1 LEVAY
6 RIETGMV
13 LNTCVQFWVGPDRQA
28 VKSASRSQKK
38 KKKQSA
44 MSYTRLCV
52 WIPKGGH
59 GRWMISL
66 GILRD
71 LNFYYGIM
79 ISDIML

>member
-1 LEVAY
+1 
-6 RIETGMV
+6 
-13 LNTCVQFWVGPDRQA
+13 
-28 VKSASRSQKK
+28 
-38 KKKQSA
+38 